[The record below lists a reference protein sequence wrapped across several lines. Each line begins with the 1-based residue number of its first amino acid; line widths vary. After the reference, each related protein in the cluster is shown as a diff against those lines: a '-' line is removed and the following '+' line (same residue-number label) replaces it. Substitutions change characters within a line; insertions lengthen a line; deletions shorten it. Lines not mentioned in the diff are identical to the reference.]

1 MGFKKHFWKN
11 VSDKRCPPPL
21 HGKCHQKFPC
31 FFYTF
36 LSNTNYN
43 NYVLKWS
50 KAHKDKV
57 RRAKV
62 EQRTGCLIIY
72 WPKQRRW
79 EEFANS
85 EKILSGHLRNLLST
99 LFPLSCLSSPHKLHC
114 KRNPSGW
121 KLDKVCLQTK
131 SFVSSQHIQFTRFK
145 RIGWLMLCIR

>member
-11 VSDKRCPPPL
+11 VSDKRCPPPSWQMPS
-21 HGKCHQKFPC
+21 KISM

-145 RIGWLMLCIR
+145 RSGWLMLCIR